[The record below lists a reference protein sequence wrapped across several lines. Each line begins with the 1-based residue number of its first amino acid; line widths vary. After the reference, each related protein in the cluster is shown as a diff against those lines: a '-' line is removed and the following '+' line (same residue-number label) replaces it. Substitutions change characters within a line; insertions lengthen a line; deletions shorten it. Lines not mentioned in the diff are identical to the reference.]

1 MAQRNS
7 MKHFYS
13 LLVNTLI
20 ANVTT
25 TFLWFC
31 LTFWVYLET
40 RSVLATAIIGGAYM
54 LLASA
59 AAIPFGTFVDH
70 NKKKRVMQLATYV
83 ALVAFIIGLILFVS
97 IPEANLLA
105 LNQPWFWLFTVI
117 ILSGSVIES
126 ARNIALST
134 TVTILV
140 PEKNRD
146 KANGLVG
153 TVAGISFLVTSVFS
167 GLTIGFLGMGWA
179 LAIAVALMAA
189 SAIHLFFISIPEEEI
204 EHVEG
209 AKKVDIRGSI
219 DAIKSVP
226 GLFGLIIFTTFN
238 NLLGGVFMALLDPYG
253 LSLMSVQAY
262 GIFTGV
268 TSIGYIVG
276 GLLIAK
282 RGLGKSPLK
291 TLLRVN
297 IIMWIICILFPTISI
312 LPFLAIGMFSYMCL
326 IPYIEAVEQTIIQKV
341 VPLKRQG
348 RVFGF
353 AQAIEAASA
362 PLMAFMVG
370 PIAEFIV
377 LPAMGK
383 EGAWSQSIGSWFGT
397 GDVRG
402 IALIFIVAGIIGL
415 IMTLLAFKTRSY
427 RLLSKHYQ
435 K

>member
-1 MAQRNS
+1 
-7 MKHFYS
+7 MKSFYS
-13 LLVNTLI
+13 LLVNTLV

-54 LLASA
+54 LLAAA
-59 AAIPFGTFVDH
+59 AAIPFGTFIDH
-70 NKKKRVMQLATYV
+70 HKKKKVMQLATYA
-83 ALVAFIIGLILFVS
+83 ALIAFVIGLMLYLA
-97 IPEANLLA
+97 IPEADLLS
-105 LNQPWFWLFTVI
+105 LNQPWFWLFTFI
-117 ILSGSVIES
+117 ILAGSVVES

-134 TVTILV
+134 TVTLLV
-140 PEKNRD
+140 PEDRRD

-153 TVAGISFLVTSVFS
+153 TVAGVSFLITSVFS

-179 LAIAVALMAA
+179 LAIAVALITL
-189 SAIHLFFISIPEEEI
+189 SAIHLFFIAVPEDKI
-204 EHVEG
+204 QHTEG
-209 AKKVDIRGSI
+209 AKKVDIRGSV

-238 NLLGGVFMALLDPYG
+238 NLLGGVFMALMDPYG

-268 TSIGYIVG
+268 TSIGYIIG

-282 RGLGKSPLK
+282 RGLGKNPLK

-297 IIMWIICILFPTISI
+297 IIMWIICILFPTVSI

-341 VPLKRQG
+341 VPFKRQG

-362 PLMAFMVG
+362 PLMAFMIG

-383 EGAWSQSIGSWFGT
+383 EGAWSQAIGSWFGT

-402 IALIFIVAGIIGL
+402 MALVFIISGLIGL
-415 IMTLLAFKTRSY
+415 IVTLLAFKTKSY
-427 RLLSKHYQ
+427 RRLSKYYQ